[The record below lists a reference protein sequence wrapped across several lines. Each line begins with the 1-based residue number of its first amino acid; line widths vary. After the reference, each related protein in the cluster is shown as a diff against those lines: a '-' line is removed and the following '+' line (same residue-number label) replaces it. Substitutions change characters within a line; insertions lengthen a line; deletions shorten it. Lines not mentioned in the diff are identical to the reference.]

1 MRDDEI
7 KNSKKKKKR
16 KLIIGIIIA
25 IIFVLV
31 IFGIRVFAYVNE
43 HDFSRNITIN
53 LNGGSADMEY
63 YSCVDKDGCGHN
75 GGDWFSGL
83 GIGDTFKDNV
93 DIDHTISGFADCE
106 SPREGTFFQHC
117 DFVGVTP
124 YVRISTTSQTYYNF
138 TGWSTDTYSFESDG
152 YFYFKVGC
160 YANGSGDINITANW
174 SPWQHTV
181 IYDAN
186 GGSGAP
192 GNQTKTYGVAM
203 NVSSTQPFRLG
214 YTFGGWSCSLGG
226 TFNASDNYTHD
237 QNDGT
242 VTMKAIWNAC
252 EHTITYDANGGS
264 GAPADQ
270 IKKYGEHLFL
280 RKEKP
285 TRIGYSFLGWSCS
298 IGGTYKPGDEY
309 THDQNG
315 GKVIMKAIWSDNIAP
330 LISELK
336 AEPNTWSSG
345 NGTISVTA
353 LDQGSGIN
361 KIELKRKSLVTNVTA
376 TVKTWY
382 HFGTKQEVK
391 DTYTEVNEGVYVYTV
406 IVTDVAGNSSQ
417 KTSSVIYLDHS
428 NPNLSLKNTVESEWT
443 NIAPVIEF
451 SASDY
456 LSGTA
461 YSGSGLASIDIE
473 DDNGKV
479 VESGTETAKYTVTT
493 DYEGIHSWYIT
504 ATDNVGHTSSKSVTT
519 KYDCTKP
526 GIDGTEI
533 TYVRSDGVTVSG
545 YCQDNMIEQYIDD
558 EASRSVNSPNVTSG
572 IRSVI
577 LYRVTGASRTVIYS
591 DSTKVI
597 FNTSNTHS
605 CFDMYYEISADEKQA
620 SYYEIIVMDFAG
632 NRTTKRLTSQY
643 SLLSWFHSSIDRS
656 SYE

>member
-1 MRDDEI
+1 MRSDEI
-7 KNSKKKKKR
+7 KNRKKKKKR
-16 KLIIGIIIA
+16 RRIIGIIIV
-25 IIFVLV
+25 IFLVLV
-31 IFGIRVFAYVNE
+31 IFGIRAFGYVNE
-43 HDFSRNITIN
+43 LDFSRNITIN
-53 LNGGSADMEY
+53 LNGGSASMEY
-63 YSCVDKDGCGHN
+63 YTCVDKDGCGHSK
-75 GGDWFSGL
+75 GDWFSGL
-83 GIGDTFKDNV
+83 GIGETFKDNV
-93 DIDHTISGFADCE
+93 DIDHTVSGFDDCE
-106 SPREGTFFQHC
+106 FPREGTFFQHC

-124 YVRISTTSQTYYNF
+124 YVRISATSQSYYNF

-152 YFYFKVGC
+152 YFYFEVGC

-181 IYDAN
+181 TYDGN
-186 GGSGAP
+186 GGSGVP
-192 GNQTKTYGVAM
+192 SDQTKTYGVAM
-203 NVSSTQPFRLG
+203 NVSSTQPSRLG

-226 TFNASDNYTHD
+226 TFNANDNYTFD
-237 QNDGT
+237 QNGGT
-242 VTMKAIWNAC
+242 VTMKAIWNVC
-252 EHTITYDANGGS
+252 EHTVTYDANGGS

-270 IKKYGEHLFL
+270 IKKYGEQLFL

-315 GKVIMKAIWSDNIAP
+315 GKVTMKAIWSDNIPP

-336 AEPNTWSSG
+336 ADPNTWSSG

-361 KIELKRKSLVTNVTA
+361 KIELKRKSLVTNVTT

-382 HFGTKQEVK
+382 HFGTTQEVK
-391 DTYTEVNEGVYVYTV
+391 DTYTEVDERVYVYTV

-428 NPNLSLKNTVESEWT
+428 NPSLYLKDTVDTEWT

-461 YSGSGLASIDIE
+461 YSGSGMASIDIE
-473 DDNGKV
+473 DDYGNV
-479 VESGTETAKYTVTT
+479 VASGTETAKYTITT

-504 ATDNVGHTSSKSVTT
+504 AMDNVGHTSSKSVTT

-533 TYVRSDGVTVSG
+533 TFVKSDGVTVSG
-545 YCQDNMIEQYIDD
+545 YCQDNMIEQHIDD

-591 DSTKVI
+591 DSTKTV
-597 FNTSNTHS
+597 FNSSNTHS
-605 CFDMYYEISADEKQA
+605 YFDMYYEISEDEKKA
-620 SYYEIIVMDFAG
+620 SYYEIIVVDFAG
-632 NRTTKRLTSQY
+632 NKTTKRLTSQF
-643 SLLSWFHSSIDRS
+643 SLLSWFHTSIDRS